1 MSFQLKA
8 DVSGVEALV
17 RQLKD
22 MQPSKLHKV
31 LKETQLEAVSPL
43 HARVITAIYNI
54 VGKHDGESMERA
66 LQHRWLRNGK
76 GRPVKYSRMY
86 MIRQLLKQPVT
97 GRSAF
102 GLKWAIFPQRNG
114 SYARVKIWNPGL
126 HLIDRGRTK
135 TNTYKGW
142 DKLGRIFAG
151 ETNAILPQFM
161 VRLKTSIETHIMLL
175 QMRSYQRDR
184 AYISKL
190 RRSA

>member
-8 DVSGVEALV
+8 DVTGVEALV

-31 LKETQLEAVSPL
+31 LKETQLDAVQPL
-43 HARVITAIYNI
+43 HSRIVSAIYNI
-54 VGKHDGESMERA
+54 VGKHDDESEARA

-102 GLKWAIFPQRNG
+102 GLKWGIFPQKNG
-114 SYARVKIWNPGL
+114 SFARVKIWNPGL

-142 DKLGRIFAG
+142 DKLGRLFAG
-151 ETNAILPQFM
+151 EVNSILPKFM
-161 VRLKTSIETHIMLL
+161 DRLRVGLDAHILSV
-175 QMRSYQRDR
+175 QMKSYSRDR
-184 AYISKL
+184 AYLSRL

>member
-8 DVSGVEALV
+8 DVAGVENLV

-22 MQPSKLHKV
+22 MQPNKLHGI
-31 LKETQLEAVSPL
+31 LKETQLAAVSPL
-43 HARVITAIYNI
+43 HVRILTTIYNI

-66 LQHRWLRNGK
+66 LQHRWRRNK
-76 GRPVKYSRMY
+76 RGRPVKYSRMY
-86 MIRQLLKQPVT
+86 IIRQLLKQPVT

-102 GLKWAIFPQRNG
+102 GLKWAIFPQKNG

-126 HLIDRGRTK
+126 RLIDVGRTK

-142 DKLGRIFAG
+142 DKLKNVFAQ
-151 ETNAILPQFM
+151 ESTAILPKFM
-161 VRLKTSIETHIMLL
+161 AEFSTRLENHILML
-175 QMRSYQRDR
+175 QMRNMDRDR
-184 AYISKL
+184 KYLSKL

>member
-17 RQLKD
+17 RQLQEMK
-22 MQPSKLHKV
+22 PNKLHAV
-31 LKETQLEAVSPL
+31 LKETQLEAVNPL
-43 HARVITAIYNI
+43 HVRILTAIYNI

-66 LQHRWLRNGK
+66 LQHRWLRNKK

-102 GLKWAIFPQRNG
+102 GLKWAIFPQKNG

-126 HLIDRGRTK
+126 HLIDRGRTR

-151 ETNAILPQFM
+151 ESNTVLPKFM
-161 VRLKTSIETHIMLL
+161 DKLRLRLQAHIYML
-175 QMRSYQRDR
+175 QVKQSG
-184 AYISKL
+184 L

>member
-22 MQPSKLHKV
+22 MAPNKLHKV
-31 LKETQLEAVSPL
+31 LKKTQLDAVEPL
-43 HARVITAIYNI
+43 HSRIVTAIYNI
-54 VGKHDGESMERA
+54 VGKHDGESMKRA
-66 LQHRWLRNGK
+66 LQHRWLRNGN
-76 GRPVKYSRMY
+76 GRPVRYSRML

-102 GLKWAIFPQRNG
+102 GLKWGIFPQQNG
-114 SYARVKIWNPGL
+114 SFARVKIWNPGL
-126 HLIDRGRTK
+126 HLIDRGRSRK
-135 TNTYKGW
+135 NSYKGW

-151 ETNAILPQFM
+151 ESNSMIARFMGNLRVQLQSHILA
-161 VRLKTSIETHIMLL
+161 L
-175 QMRSYQRDR
+175 QMKNYSNDR
-184 AYISKL
+184 AYLSNL